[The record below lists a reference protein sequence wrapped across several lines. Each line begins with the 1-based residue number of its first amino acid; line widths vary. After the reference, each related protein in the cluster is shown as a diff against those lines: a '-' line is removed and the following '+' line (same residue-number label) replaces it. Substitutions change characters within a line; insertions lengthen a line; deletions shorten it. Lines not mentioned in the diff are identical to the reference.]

1 MMSEKV
7 KIELEFQLNTSPKIL
22 YNCLSTPSGLS
33 DWFADNVNVKDGVYT
48 FIWDGSEESA
58 KLLSKKAGESI
69 KFQWLEDEGE
79 EYFWEFCIKI
89 DGITKGVTLIVTDH
103 ADEDE
108 VDESTLLWNNQINNL
123 KNTIGA

>member
-58 KLLSKKAGESI
+58 KLISKKPGESI
-69 KFQWLEDEGE
+69 KFQWTEDEGE
-79 EYFWEFCIKI
+79 DYFWEFCIKI

>member
-1 MMSEKV
+1 MSEKV